1 MPRKEKVSRSKAF
14 VFTLNNP
21 KFEDAQE
28 LQQITKQG
36 LCDYMT
42 YQEEQGENGTK
53 HLQGYFVLKNRKELP
68 TLKKMFKCQPHF
80 EVRKGS
86 HKQAKNY
93 CQKDDTRVLNG
104 MKFTYGEDYEP
115 EQGKRND
122 LLAVKETI
130 DGGATEEELWDSHFK
145 EMVKFKNGLTYYASL
160 KKKKRNFKTLVH
172 VYYGPTGT
180 GKTKQAFEEAG
191 EDCFIL
197 SPGQNPKGGQLFFDG
212 YIGQEHVI
220 LDEFYGNSMA
230 WAQLLALTDRYPQ
243 RVMVKGSSM
252 NWAPKQIWIT
262 SNQPPWTWY
271 NNEGLYATLERRLD
285 TIIQFVTLDQRIV
298 IKSPNP
304 INSEKEKENSF
315 LQVPEVNE
323 QRRKDDELGI
333 SEKVYKV
340 ISIDPNILGANG
352 SQSDSTVNRSV

>member
-1 MPRKEKVSRSKAF
+1 MRYRAWCFTINNYTSKIETDLKHIQQLQSHMEYITWGREK
-14 VFTLNNP
+14 
-21 KFEDAQE
+21 
-28 LQQITKQG
+28 
-36 LCDYMT
+36 
-42 YQEEQGENGTK
+42 GENGTK

-68 TLKKMFKCQPHF
+68 ALKKMFKCQPHF

-86 HKQAKNY
+86 HEQARAY
-93 CQKDDTRVLNG
+93 CEKSDTKVPNG
-104 MKFTYGEDYEP
+104 MEFLYGEEYHTKNEDK
-115 EQGKRND
+115 GKRSD

-130 DGGATEEELWDSHFK
+130 DRGATEEELWDSHFT

-220 LDEFYGNSMA
+220 LDEFYGSSMA

-262 SNQPPWTWY
+262 SNEAPWQWFSCG
-271 NNEGLYATLERRLD
+271 GLYATLERRLD
-285 TIIQFVTLDQRIV
+285 TIIQFVTMEQRII
-298 IKSPNP
+298 IKTPNP
-304 INSEKEKENSF
+304 INSEKEKEKSF
-315 LQVPEVNE
+315 LQVPEGNGQPRLE
-323 QRRKDDELGI
+323 GEMEI
-333 SEKVYKV
+333 PEKVYKI
-340 ISIDPNILGANG
+340 ISIDPNIFGANG
-352 SQSDSTVNRSV
+352 SQSDSTDNRSV